1 MSLRRKDS
9 REQKDYSLAGQ
20 TERRPAAVTIIVI
33 LFILQ
38 MPALFWNFALALWEI
53 GVLGSRQPLQAVL
66 LAMRTW
72 QGELG
77 VFQALWL
84 GVLLLLVSL
93 VTYALFRLRPWAWT
107 AAMLVLGGRLALGIW
122 DYFEKS
128 PYFFTVI
135 LYLLPVV
142 LLNLESVRIA
152 FGERLHTPSEKATI
166 HGSNQL
172 H

>member
-1 MSLRRKDS
+1 MSLRRKEP
-9 REQKDYSLAGQ
+9 REQNIDPSAGRLR
-20 TERRPAAVTIIVI
+20 RRPAAVTIIVI

-38 MPALFWNFALALWEI
+38 MPVLFVNFALALWEI
-53 GVLGSRQPLQAVL
+53 GVLGARQPWQAVQ

-107 AAMLVLGGRLALGIW
+107 AAMLVLGGRLAIGIW
-122 DYFEKS
+122 DYFNKS

-142 LLNLESVRIA
+142 LMNLESVRVA
-152 FGERLHTPSEKATI
+152 FGERLNPPSEKATI
-166 HGSNQL
+166 HGTQR
-172 H
+172 